1 MNQPNQAVFDEIN
14 RAFVGAFGR
23 GDFQGVAA
31 VYTEDARIMPPG
43 MPTVVGREAI
53 GQFWAGGAEAFGF
66 KSVSLTTLELDVQG
80 GTAHELGEWE
90 ISGAEGPMDRG
101 SYVVIWKQGSDGA
114 WRWHWDIWNSDGAP
128 QE

>member
-1 MNQPNQAVFDEIN
+1 MNQSDQAVFDDIN
-14 RAFVGAFGR
+14 RSFVEAFDR
-23 GDFQGVAA
+23 GDFEGVAA

-43 MPTVVGREAI
+43 MPTVQGREAI

-80 GTAHELGEWE
+80 GTAQELGQWE
-90 ISGAEGPMDRG
+90 IFGADGPMDRG
-101 SYVVIWKQGSDGA
+101 SYVVVWKQGPDGA